1 MNQGDAP
8 GEASARWRPM
18 PGCDWASLA
27 EAAAP
32 IAIDAV
38 AGEMYIDTDWPDAT
52 QAAPQEA
59 PRSVE
64 EAVTLELQLSDDLEP
79 SELERRRRTFAYR
92 NHPDRFGPAHQA
104 WALRRMT
111 VANVLIDQAL
121 KTARSRAR

>member
-1 MNQGDAP
+1 
-8 GEASARWRPM
+8 M

-32 IAIDAV
+32 IVIDAV
-38 AGEMYIDTDWPDAT
+38 AGEMYIDTDLPHAT
-52 QAAPQEA
+52 QAEQQEA

-92 NHPDRFGPAHQA
+92 NHPDRFRPAHQA

-111 VANVLIDQAL
+111 VCQRPHRPGPQDGSV
-121 KTARSRAR
+121 ARSIGHRISRRNRRARLDL